1 MCKAFPANKTG
12 GVNILTGLAYVS
24 NLQTRKVIAEGEER
38 GNQWTVVR
46 CEDSSSSTPVGQQ
59 QTGSSSPICSQGNDG
74 RGRLW
79 CQVYNPLMPDLTAGG
94 RENRLEVRPDLGG
107 SPICY
112 PALPRELIWAGARE
126 ARRPPWAGKQPLVQA
141 ASQQQH

>member
-1 MCKAFPANKTG
+1 MIPSCALNFCTPPSTTRSLDTDTMERMRKAFPANKTG
-12 GVNILTGLAYVS
+12 GVSTLTGLAYVS

-38 GNQWTVVR
+38 EINGPWCAAKT
-46 CEDSSSSTPVGQQ
+46 SSSALVGQQ
-59 QTGSSSPICSQGNDG
+59 QTGSSSPICKAM
-74 RGRLW
+74 W

-112 PALPRELIWAGARE
+112 PALPQRGTN
-126 ARRPPWAGKQPLVQA
+126 
-141 ASQQQH
+141 

>member
-1 MCKAFPANKTG
+1 MERMRKAFPANKTG
-12 GVNILTGLAYVS
+12 GVSTLTGLAYVS

-46 CEDSSSSTPVGQQ
+46 CEDKLLYP
-59 QTGSSSPICSQGNDG
+59 GSRATTDRFVIADMQGNDG

-112 PALPRELIWAGARE
+112 PALPQRGTN
-126 ARRPPWAGKQPLVQA
+126 
-141 ASQQQH
+141 